1 MTARKKESIL
11 VKLVAEPIYSQIRYS
26 IIAEKGI
33 KIWTLQVSLFNRK
46 NMRHEYK
53 FPLKGIKSLDQDEK
67 KMTVILKDD
76 TIFYL
81 SHKDFIFKGIGKFLL
96 AIPKKVK

>member
-1 MTARKKESIL
+1 MLRAQHPSKCINCFD
-11 VKLVAEPIYSQIRYS
+11 
-26 IIAEKGI
+26 IIVEKVVT
-33 KIWTLQVSLFNRK
+33 WTLQVSLFNRK

-53 FPLKGIKSLDQDEK
+53 FPLKDLMSLEQDEE
-67 KMTVILKDD
+67 KMTIILKDD

>member
-1 MTARKKESIL
+1 MGYTTQDRQK
-11 VKLVAEPIYSQIRYS
+11 VYSA
-26 IIAEKGI
+26 IAEKGR
-33 KIWTLQVSLFNRK
+33 KIRTLQVSLFNRK

-53 FPLKGIKSLDQDEK
+53 FPLKDIKSLEQDEE
-67 KMTVILKDD
+67 MTITLKDGN
-76 TIFYL
+76 IFHL

>member
-1 MTARKKESIL
+1 MTVRKKESIL
-11 VKLVAEPIYSQIRYS
+11 AKLVAEPIYRQIRYS
-26 IIAEKGI
+26 TIAEKGREI
-33 KIWTLQVSLFNRK
+33 RTLQVSLFNKER
-46 NMRHEYK
+46 MRHEYK
-53 FPLKGIKSLDQDEK
+53 FPLKDIKSLEQDEE
-67 KMTVILKDD
+67 KMTIILKDD